1 MSQLNSPYQ
10 IQRATGVCAFT
21 NRSLEPGEIYIA
33 TLVDAPLPEGQKP
46 AKDDPGFVRMDICIE
61 AWEEGKRPQNLFSF
75 WKTTVA
81 HPSKKKKLFVDNSVL
96 FNLLLRLADETQPQ
110 RQAFRFVI
118 ALILM
123 RKKLLRYDKSAK
135 LDKGMEVWTMTPK
148 LDMTKGHM
156 GKWDEKNKLSV
167 IDPHL
172 DDDQIQQVSD
182 QLGQILEAELE

>member
-1 MSQLNSPYQ
+1 MSQLNNPYQ
-10 IQRATGVCAFT
+10 IQRTSGICAIT
-21 NRSLEPGEIYIA
+21 ERKLEPGEIYIA
-33 TLVDAPLPEGQKP
+33 TLVDAPLEEGQKP
-46 AKDDPGFVRMDICIE
+46 AKDDPGFVRVDISMQ
-61 AWEEGKRPQNLFSF
+61 AWDEGKRPEKMFSY
-75 WKTTVA
+75 WKSTVPE
-81 HPSKKKKLFVDNSVL
+81 PSKKKKLFVDDSVL

-123 RKKLLRYDKSAK
+123 RKKLLRYDKSSK
-135 LDKGMEVWTMTPK
+135 QDDGTELWTMTPK

-156 GKWDEKNKLSV
+156 GKWDEKNKLAI

-172 DDDQIQQVSD
+172 DEDQIQQVSD

>member
-1 MSQLNSPYQ
+1 MSQLNNPYQ
-10 IQRATGVCAFT
+10 IQRTTGICAIT
-21 NRSLEPGEIYIA
+21 ERKLEPGEIYIA
-33 TLVDAPLPEGQKP
+33 TLVDAPLEDGQKP
-46 AKDDPGFVRMDICIE
+46 SKDDPGFVRIDISME
-61 AWEEGKRPQNLFSF
+61 AWDQGKRPEKIFSY
-75 WKTTVA
+75 WKTTV
-81 HPSKKKKLFVDNSVL
+81 PEPNKKKQLFVDNNVL

-123 RKKLLRYDKSAK
+123 RKKLLRYDKSVK
-135 LDKGMEVWTMTPK
+135 QDDGTELWTMTPK

-156 GKWDEKNKLSV
+156 GKWDEKNKLSI

-182 QLGQILEAELE
+182 QLGQILEAEPE